1 MFDAQR
7 QGWSIEQLNEQSVN
21 KPSDEMMRK
30 VLRSDKTMEN
40 ANERDMV
47 GDVKT
52 IDILQ
57 EREEAKNQ

>member
-1 MFDAQR
+1 MFDVQR
-7 QGWSIEQLNEQSVN
+7 QGWRIEQLNEQSVN

>member
-1 MFDAQR
+1 
-7 QGWSIEQLNEQSVN
+7 
-21 KPSDEMMRK
+21 
-30 VLRSDKTMEN
+30 MEN

>member
-1 MFDAQR
+1 MFDVQR

>member
-1 MFDAQR
+1 MFDVQR

-21 KPSDEMMRK
+21 NPSDEMMRK